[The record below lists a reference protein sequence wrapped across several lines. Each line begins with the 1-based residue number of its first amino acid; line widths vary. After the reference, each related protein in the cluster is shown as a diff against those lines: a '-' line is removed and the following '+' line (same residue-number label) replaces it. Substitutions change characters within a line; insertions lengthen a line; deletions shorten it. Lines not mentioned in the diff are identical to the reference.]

1 MRRSFNVS
9 MLALE
14 TASYEEASVAFFGE
28 NAGPFQEIFPMGR
41 DLSSQIMPAIEKM
54 IRGCVPEI
62 IVVDRGPGSFTG
74 IRTGLAAAQG
84 LALGYGA
91 RLIGVSRFDFYPRT
105 DESGNELLLLDAKAG
120 GGFYY
125 EYRTEEKKEA
135 GFCKKDE
142 IALKFPDCE
151 RYYGE
156 CCEAT
161 FPGKHFVPT
170 PSGFDAKFLL
180 ALAMEKMD
188 NGEDLPADAIYLHLR
203 AVLPKNK
210 L

>member
-1 MRRSFNVS
+1 MSL
-9 MLALE
+9 LALE
-14 TASYEEASVAFFGE
+14 TASYQEASVSFFDEHVGF
-28 NAGPFQEIFPMGR
+28 FQEIFPMGR

-54 IRGCVPEI
+54 VCGRVPEI

-84 LALGYGA
+84 LALGWGSK
-91 RLIGVSRFDFYPRT
+91 LVGISRFDFYPREK
-105 DESGNELLLLDAKAG
+105 ESGNELLLLDAKAG

-125 EYRTEEKKEA
+125 EYRTDGKKEA

-142 IALKFPDCE
+142 LSLKFPNCA

-156 CCEAT
+156 CDETT
-161 FPGKHFVPT
+161 FPGKRFVSL
-170 PSGFDAKFLL
+170 PSDFDAKYLL
-180 ALAMEKMD
+180 MLAMEKMEK
-188 NGEDLPADAIYLHLR
+188 GEDLPADAIYLHLR

>member
-1 MRRSFNVS
+1 
-9 MLALE
+9 
-14 TASYEEASVAFFGE
+14 
-28 NAGPFQEIFPMGR
+28 MGR

-91 RLIGVSRFDFYPRT
+91 RLIGVSRFDFYPRA

-125 EYRTEEKKEA
+125 EYRTDEKKEA

-142 IALKFPDCE
+142 LALKFPDCE

-156 CCEAT
+156 CGEAT

>member
-1 MRRSFNVS
+1 MS

-14 TASYEEASVAFFGE
+14 TASYQEASVAFFGE

-54 IRGCVPEI
+54 IRGRVPEI

-84 LALGYGA
+84 LALGWGSK
-91 RLIGVSRFDFYPRT
+91 LVGISRFDFYPREK
-105 DESGNELLLLDAKAG
+105 ESGNELLLLDAKAG

-125 EYRTEEKKEA
+125 EYRTDGKKEA

-142 IALKFPDCE
+142 LALKFPDCDI
-151 RYYGE
+151 YYGE
-156 CCEAT
+156 CDETT
-161 FPGKHFVPT
+161 FPGKCFVPT
-170 PSGFDAKFLL
+170 PSDFDAKFLL
-180 ALAMEKMD
+180 ALAMEKME

>member
-1 MRRSFNVS
+1 MS

-14 TASYEEASVAFFGE
+14 TASYQEASVSFFDEHVGF
-28 NAGPFQEIFPMGR
+28 FQEIFPMGR

-54 IRGCVPEI
+54 IRGRVPEI

-84 LALGYGA
+84 LALGWGSK
-91 RLIGVSRFDFYPRT
+91 LVGISRFDCFPRHK
-105 DESGNELLLLDAKAG
+105 ESGNELLLLDAKAG

-125 EYRTEEKKEA
+125 EYRTDGKKEA

-142 IALKFPDCE
+142 LSLKFPNCE
-151 RYYGE
+151 FYYGE
-156 CCEAT
+156 CGETT
-161 FPGKHFVPT
+161 FQGKCFVPT
-170 PSGFDAKFLL
+170 PNNFDAKLLL

-203 AVLPKNK
+203 ALLPKNK
-210 L
+210 I